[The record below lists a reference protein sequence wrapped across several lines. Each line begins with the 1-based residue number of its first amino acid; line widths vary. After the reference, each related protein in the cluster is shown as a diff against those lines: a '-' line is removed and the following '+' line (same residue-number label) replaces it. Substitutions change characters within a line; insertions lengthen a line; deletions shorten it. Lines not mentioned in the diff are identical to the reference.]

1 MKKLCTLF
9 FALVLFT
16 SLHAQVNPQLS
27 NPGFEKWEAVTP
39 FPTTPTGFINNDIY
53 TGKTTITKSTKKR
66 SGSFAMSIVPDTTMD
81 LFPFL
86 ISISVFEIGTVDY
99 KALDTYS
106 GTPFAGRP
114 SKLSYW
120 GRRDTVGNKVIEK
133 TDTAGVQLILTLS
146 KYNKTTKKSESIGSF
161 DNSVLF
167 DKSFEF
173 TYKEVVIPIKYV
185 NNNIPDTLGIFGL
198 CVYNKLKRSPIR
210 MLIDDMSFVY
220 PVGTNDLAANNIR
233 VYPIPAMEFVTLE
246 PSNLPEAAQITL
258 YDINGRQVLNQ
269 QIDGDKF
276 RLELSNFTNGIYI
289 YHISDKEGKVLIAS
303 KLDVVK

>member
-16 SLHAQVNPQLS
+16 SLHAQVNPQFS
-27 NPGFEKWEAVTP
+27 NPGFEKWDVKAP
-39 FPTTPTGFINNDIY
+39 FPTTPTGWINGDIY
-53 TGKTTITKSTKKR
+53 TGQTTITKSLKKR
-66 SGSFAMSIVPDTTMD
+66 SGSFAMSIVPDTTQD

-86 ISISVFEIGTVDY
+86 ISISIFDLGSINYT
-99 KALDTYS
+99 ALTTDDGMAFT
-106 GTPFAGRP
+106 GRP

-133 TDTAGVQLILTLS
+133 VDTAGVELLLSLS

-161 DNSVLF
+161 DNSVVF
-167 DKSFEF
+167 DKTFEF
-173 TYKEVVIPIKYV
+173 TYKEVVIPIKYT
-185 NNNIPDTLGIFGL
+185 NNNIPDTLSITGI

-246 PSNLPEAAQITL
+246 PSDLPEAAQITL

-276 RLELSNFTNGIYI
+276 RLELSNFTNCIYI
-289 YHISDKEGKVLIAS
+289 YHISDKEGKVLISS